1 MDNVGDSTT
10 SRKMGSRGAN
20 PYLECPMVEDQ
31 MI

>member
-10 SRKMGSRGAN
+10 SSKMVSDGAN
-20 PYLECPMVEDQ
+20 PYLECPMVEVQ